1 MAKSG
6 GSKSQVLI
14 AGGGIGGLAT
24 ALALARQGIGATVLE
39 RSSFSEESGAGIQL
53 GPNATRL
60 LAHLGALEAIERV
73 AFKPSAIWLFDG
85 LSGKHLAA
93 IPLGAHAETRY
104 RAPYLTLH
112 RADLHAALYGACKA
126 ANGIT
131 LEPRFQVVKVEET
144 EPSVRA
150 IAADGEVAEASALIG
165 ADGVWSEVRKS
176 VAPGARLDFTGAT
189 AWRTLLPRARLGH
202 PFDAPVVGVWLAPNA
217 HLVHYPVRGGSDLN
231 VVAITAGGADA
242 RGWNQTGDAAAL
254 RSAFTQWCKDS
265 KSLVEASESWR
276 CWSLHRLAGLNG
288 WTRGRIALLGDAAHP
303 ILPYLAQGAAL
314 AIEDAVVLAEALAE
328 CSGDAS
334 TAFPLYVSRRELAR
348 RASRKRLSATA
359 SAIISQARC
368 GSPAISCCAISP
380 EGLLAGSIGSTPRSA
395 EAVGTQLGRR

>member
-24 ALALARQGIGATVLE
+24 ALALARQGIAASVLE

-60 LAHLGALEAIERV
+60 LARLGALEAIERV

-85 LSGKHLAA
+85 LSGRHLAA
-93 IPLGAHAETRY
+93 IPLGAHVETRY

-112 RADLHAALYGACKA
+112 RADLHAALYGACNA
-126 ANGIT
+126 ASGIT

-165 ADGVWSEVRKS
+165 ADGVWSEVRKT
-176 VAPGARLDFTGAT
+176 VAPGARLVFSGAT

-265 KSLVEASESWR
+265 KSLVEAGESWR

-314 AIEDAVVLAEALAE
+314 AIEDAVVLAETLAE
-328 CSGDAS
+328 CGGDAL
-334 TAFPLYVSRRELAR
+334 TAFPLYMSRRERRAASVAQVSERYGKRYHLSGAMRLAR
-348 RASRKRLSATA
+348 NLVLRSQPGGRLLGGLDWLYGERGRAS
-359 SAIISQARC
+359 
-368 GSPAISCCAISP
+368 
-380 EGLLAGSIGSTPRSA
+380 
-395 EAVGTQLGRR
+395 GRRY

>member
-6 GSKSQVLI
+6 GSESQVLI

-39 RSSFSEESGAGIQL
+39 RSSFGEESGAGIQL

-60 LAHLGALEAIERV
+60 LAYLGALEAIERV

-112 RADLHAALYGACKA
+112 RANLHTTLYGACKA
-126 ANGIT
+126 AKGIT
-131 LEPRFQVVKVEET
+131 LEPHFQVVKVEET
-144 EPSVRA
+144 EASVRA

-176 VAPGARLDFTGAT
+176 VAPGAGLVFTGAT
-189 AWRTLLPRARLGH
+189 AWRTLLPRARLRH

-265 KSLVEASESWR
+265 KSLVEAGESWR

-303 ILPYLAQGAAL
+303 IPPYLAQGAAL

-334 TAFPLYVSRRELAR
+334 TAFPLYMSRRRARAASVAQASERYGKRYHLSGAMR
-348 RASRKRLSATA
+348 RARNLALRYRPGKT
-359 SAIISQARC
+359 
-368 GSPAISCCAISP
+368 
-380 EGLLAGSIGSTPRSA
+380 LLRTLDWLYA
-395 EAVGTQLGRR
+395 EER

>member
-24 ALALARQGIGATVLE
+24 ALALARQGIAATVLE

-60 LAHLGALEAIERV
+60 LARLGALEAIERV
-73 AFKPSAIWLFDG
+73 AFKPSAVWLFDG
-85 LSGKHLAA
+85 LSGRRLAA

-126 ANGIT
+126 TNAIT
-131 LEPRFQVVKVEET
+131 LKPRFQVVKVEET
-144 EPSVRA
+144 GPTVRA

-176 VAPGARLDFTGAT
+176 VAPGARLVFTGAT

-202 PFDAPVVGVWLAPNA
+202 PFDAPVVGVWLGPKA

-242 RGWNQTGDAAAL
+242 RGWNRTGDAAAL
-254 RSAFTQWCKDS
+254 RSAFTRWCKDS
-265 KSLVEASESWR
+265 KSLVEAGDSWR
-276 CWSLHRLAGLNG
+276 CWSVHRLAGSSG
-288 WTRGRIALLGDAAHP
+288 WTSGRIALLGDAAHP

-314 AIEDAVVLAEALAE
+314 AIEDAVVLAETLAE
-328 CSGDAS
+328 CGGDAS
-334 TAFPLYVSRRELAR
+334 VAFPLYLSRRERRAGAR
-348 RASRKRLSATA
+348 RPSVRALRQALSTCGRDAARPQSRASLA
-359 SAIISQARC
+359 ARR
-368 GSPAISCCAISP
+368 PVA
-380 EGLLAGSIGSTPRSA
+380 R
-395 EAVGTQLGRR
+395 

>member
-1 MAKSG
+1 MA
-6 GSKSQVLI
+6 GSPPRLRSQ
-14 AGGGIGGLAT
+14 GK
-24 ALALARQGIGATVLE
+24 ALRATVLE

-60 LAHLGALEAIERV
+60 LARLGALEAIERV

-176 VAPGARLDFTGAT
+176 VAPGARLVFTGAT

-265 KSLVEASESWR
+265 KSLVETGESWR
-276 CWSLHRLAGLNG
+276 CWSLHRLDRLERLDARQDRAPRRCRSPHPPLSRARSGPCH
-288 WTRGRIALLGDAAHP
+288 RGRG
-303 ILPYLAQGAAL
+303 
-314 AIEDAVVLAEALAE
+314 
-328 CSGDAS
+328 
-334 TAFPLYVSRRELAR
+334 RAR
-348 RASRKRLSATA
+348 RSACRMQRRRLDRLSALHEPTRGARGERGA
-359 SAIISQARC
+359 S
-368 GSPAISCCAISP
+368 
-380 EGLLAGSIGSTPRSA
+380 
-395 EAVGTQLGRR
+395 V